1 MHNLKIVPAYPQLQK
16 GAYFHLLA
24 INGMA
29 KVLFYTTDKQ
39 VLIHNMQKLWRQ
51 PSNRFSY
58 QNTMFAMING
68 KPAGAISCLPYSEL
82 QQQTFTTVWQIAKI
96 QKLQL
101 VTQFLHKFR
110 DIIALIGLDEGN
122 TDEYHVSMLATLSQ
136 FRGMGVGRALLEYAE
151 QLAVHKGYTKISLTV
166 AVENTTAQRLYTQ
179 QGYKVI
185 GQSGGNHAKVYK
197 MRKTIK

>member
-1 MHNLKIVPAYPQLQK
+1 MQNLKIVPAYPQLQK

-24 INGMA
+24 INDMA
-29 KVLFYTTDKQ
+29 KVLFYTANKQ

-58 QNTMFAMING
+58 QNTMIAMING
-68 KPAGAISCLPYSEL
+68 NPAGAISCLPYSEL

-110 DIIALIGLDEGN
+110 DIIDLIVLDEGN

-136 FRGMGVGRALLEYAE
+136 FRGMGVGRALLEYSE

-179 QGYKVI
+179 QGYEVI

-197 MRKTIK
+197 MRKMIK

>member
-1 MHNLKIVPAYPQLQK
+1 MHNLKIVPAYSQLQK

-51 PSNRFSY
+51 SSNRFSY

-179 QGYKVI
+179 QGYEVI

>member
-24 INGMA
+24 INDMA
-29 KVLFYTTDKQ
+29 NILFYTSDKQ
-39 VLIHNMQKLWRQ
+39 VLICNMQKLWKQ

-58 QNTMFAMING
+58 QNTMVAMVNEQ
-68 KPAGAISCLPYSEL
+68 PAAAISCLPYSEL
-82 QQQTFTTVWQIAKI
+82 KQQTFTTVWQIAKI

-101 VTQFLHKFR
+101 VTQFLYKFR
-110 DIIALIGLDEGN
+110 NIIDLISLDEGN

-151 QLAVHKGYTKISLTV
+151 QLALHKGYTKISLTV
-166 AVENTTAQRLYTQ
+166 EIKNTTAQRLYAK

-185 GQSGGNHAKVYK
+185 GQSGNNHAKVYK
-197 MRKTIK
+197 MRKMIK

>member
-1 MHNLKIVPAYPQLQK
+1 MHNLKIIPAYPQLQK
-16 GAYFHLLA
+16 GARFNLLA
-24 INGMA
+24 INDMA
-29 KVLFYTTDKQ
+29 NVLFYTKDKQ
-39 VLIHNMQKLWRQ
+39 ALIRNLQKLWKK

-58 QNTMFAMING
+58 QNTMVAMVNEQ
-68 KPAGAISCLPYSEL
+68 PAGAISCLPYSEL

-101 VTQFLHKFR
+101 IPQFLHAFK
-110 DIIALIGLDEGN
+110 DIIALIRLDEGN

-151 QLAVHKGYTKISLTV
+151 QLALHKGYTKISLTV
-166 AVENTTAQRLYTQ
+166 EVENTTAQRLYTK

-185 GQSGGNHAKVYK
+185 GQSGNNHVQVYK
-197 MRKTIK
+197 MRKMIK

>member
-1 MHNLKIVPAYPQLQK
+1 MHNLKIIPAYPQLQK
-16 GAYFHLLA
+16 GAHFHLLA
-24 INGMA
+24 INDMA

-39 VLIHNMQKLWRQ
+39 VLIRNMQKLWKQ

-58 QNTMFAMING
+58 QNTMVAMVNEQ
-68 KPAGAISCLPYSEL
+68 PAGAISCLPYSEL

-96 QKLQL
+96 QKSQL
-101 VTQFLHKFR
+101 IPQFLHAFK
-110 DIIALIGLDEGN
+110 DIIALIRLDEGN

-151 QLAVHKGYTKISLTV
+151 QLALHKGYTKISLTV
-166 AVENTTAQRLYTQ
+166 EVENTTAQHLYAK

-185 GQSGGNHAKVYK
+185 GQSGNNHAQVYK
-197 MRKTIK
+197 MRKMIK